1 MGKCKVYD
9 ENVSVNILREGTHQ
23 TVPFRSLI
31 EGDVVFGGEL
41 DGIVVGIEA
50 HVSGDACYDGWLL
63 YDENGVDFYPEDFG
77 AKLVA

>member
-1 MGKCKVYD
+1 MSKCRVYD
-9 ENVSVNILREGTHQ
+9 ETVSVSILRNGNRM
-23 TVPFRSLI
+23 TVPFSKLI

-50 HVSGDACYDGWLL
+50 HVSGDDCYDGWLL